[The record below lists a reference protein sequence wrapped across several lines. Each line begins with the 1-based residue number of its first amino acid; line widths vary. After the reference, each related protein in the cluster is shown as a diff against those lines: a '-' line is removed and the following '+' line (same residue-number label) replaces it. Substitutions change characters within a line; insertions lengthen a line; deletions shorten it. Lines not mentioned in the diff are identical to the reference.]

1 MLEHDRYGYRWVPE
15 KNDTEALKISFFGG
29 STGYNGEPP
38 IATMIESMLNEN
50 GVIRAQV
57 ANFSVVSS
65 NHRQHLHNII
75 ESRSLFRPDIVI
87 FYGGY
92 NEVVSPAYYDPRPG
106 FPYNYFFREE
116 TTSLNQMLMLHSPS
130 IYLLDGLLA
139 RNGIDGLTPL
149 VRLRREQ
156 MVFSEQWE
164 EEVMAKYFDTV
175 ELARAVTS
183 SFESDRCGR
192 SIFLFFY
199 QPFKVPSEL
208 KNMHEA
214 IKLRLDGYSYGF
226 DISGTFGVGDM
237 DVFTDS
243 VHITQSG
250 RKVIAEEITRRLKAN
265 DEYMSCFD

>member
-38 IATMIESMLNEN
+38 IATMIESMLNDN
-50 GVIRAQV
+50 GVIRVQV

-106 FPYNYFFREE
+106 FPFYYFFREE
-116 TTSLNQMLMLHSPS
+116 TSSLNQMLMLHSPS

-139 RNGIDGLTPL
+139 RNGIGGLTPL

-156 MVFSEQWE
+156 RVFSEQWK
-164 EEVMAKYFDTV
+164 EEVITKYFDTV
-175 ELARAVTS
+175 ELARAVTG

-192 SIFLFFY
+192 SIFLF
-199 QPFKVPSEL
+199 ST
-208 KNMHEA
+208 NH
-214 IKLRLDGYSYGF
+214 LRCLP
-226 DISGTFGVGDM
+226 
-237 DVFTDS
+237 
-243 VHITQSG
+243 
-250 RKVIAEEITRRLKAN
+250 N
-265 DEYMSCFD
+265 